1 MGSLSSSCSR
11 TCNSGLAVVAVVL
24 LAGLLGQ
31 AAPASADA
39 LTISPTPGTPDA
51 SPQTQISIL
60 GTKPSR
66 IKSVTVT
73 GASSGPHPGSLRP
86 YSGKRGA
93 SFVLDQPLTEGEA
106 VDATVGV
113 SGEKAV
119 RFSFTVAV
127 LGTTQAPLNLTSR
140 QPDKLQHF
148 VTEPDLAPPV
158 ITVNHNSERARRSG
172 EILITPLPSPV
183 VHPESD
189 NAISIK
195 PVGPGGAMI
204 IDELGRL
211 VWFDQTTAPTVAANL
226 RVQQYRGHQVLTWWR
241 GSVTPSAFGLGEG
254 VIANHAYE
262 EIATV
267 HAGNGYPMDI
277 HEFTLTPEG
286 DALFTIYSPVLVHLP
301 DTPEGTLSPMLDAI
315 VQQVDVRTGLVTWEW
330 HSYGHIPLSES
341 FATPAN
347 SSSYDAFHINSIQA
361 LDHDKVLIS
370 ARDTAAIYKL
380 DRSSGRIVWT
390 LGGKASDFE
399 LGPGAGF
406 HLQHDAQMLPDGRIS
421 MFDDEAGPPQY
432 ALSSRGLILNLR
444 QNPRRAT
451 VVQTFHRQA
460 DTSAQSEGSLQA
472 LPGGETFVGWGAQPF
487 FSQFSARG
495 RLLFDASL
503 PADDGSYRVYREHW
517 RTRPATVPAA
527 AAERIDDDS
536 VDVYASWNGATG
548 VASWQVLAGDSYSP
562 MSPVT
567 EADRDGFETRIGVTG
582 TDSTFAVRALD
593 ADGKVLATSAPV
605 PAE

>member
-1 MGSLSSSCSR
+1 MSSWSRRCS
-11 TCNSGLAVVAVVL
+11 SGLAAVAVVSV
-24 LAGLLGQ
+24 AGLLGQ
-31 AAPASADA
+31 ASPASADA

-66 IKSVTVT
+66 IRSVTVT
-73 GASSGPHPGSLRP
+73 GASSGPHPGSLRS

-93 SFVLDQPLTEGEA
+93 SFVLDQPLTQGEA
-106 VDATVGV
+106 VDAKVRV
-113 SGEKAV
+113 KGEKTV

-127 LGTTQAPLNLTSR
+127 LGTTQGPLNLTSR

-148 VTEPDLAPPV
+148 VTEPDLAAPV
-158 ITVNHNSERARRSG
+158 ITVNHNSKRARRSG

-226 RVQQYRGHQVLTWWR
+226 RVQEYRGNRVLTWWR

-254 VIANHAYE
+254 VIANHNYE

-277 HEFTLTPEG
+277 HEFSLTPEG

-301 DTPEGTLSPMLDAI
+301 DTPEGTLSPLLDAI

-341 FATPAN
+341 F
-347 SSSYDAFHINSIQA
+347 
-361 LDHDKVLIS
+361 
-370 ARDTAAIYKL
+370 RD
-380 DRSSGRIVWT
+380 
-390 LGGKASDFE
+390 
-399 LGPGAGF
+399 PG
-406 HLQHDAQMLPDGRIS
+406 
-421 MFDDEAGPPQY
+421 
-432 ALSSRGLILNLR
+432 
-444 QNPRRAT
+444 
-451 VVQTFHRQA
+451 
-460 DTSAQSEGSLQA
+460 
-472 LPGGETFVGWGAQPF
+472 
-487 FSQFSARG
+487 
-495 RLLFDASL
+495 
-503 PADDGSYRVYREHW
+503 
-517 RTRPATVPAA
+517 
-527 AAERIDDDS
+527 
-536 VDVYASWNGATG
+536 
-548 VASWQVLAGDSYSP
+548 
-562 MSPVT
+562 
-567 EADRDGFETRIGVTG
+567 
-582 TDSTFAVRALD
+582 
-593 ADGKVLATSAPV
+593 
-605 PAE
+605 